1 MYHIYTQV
9 HYTHSLIPGKQ
20 TSKETWPPWC
30 SQSPQKRWKTENSSV
45 TFYSWST
52 KAGLH
57 NKLHIT
63 GNVSAIL
70 YLKFLQT
77 SLTSITS
84 CYLLHPSQQLV
95 LIPSLNRHFSLGEIL
110 QHAHSLNKEPPAR
123 ESPLTLSSWNKEQ
136 RICYI
141 FLLWLYLPWVPL
153 LHMDHLSAGFL
164 LLMIFKEDLLIIV
177 MPLATC
183 SMILFGLPCYV

>member
-1 MYHIYTQV
+1 MYHIYTHV
-9 HYTHSLIPGKQ
+9 HYTHSLTPGKQ
-20 TSKETWPPWC
+20 TSKETWPPW
-30 SQSPQKRWKTENSSV
+30 SSRSPQKPPKTDNPFV

-57 NKLHIT
+57 NKLHVT
-63 GNVSAIL
+63 GNVSATL
-70 YLKFLQT
+70 YLKFLQIPCH
-77 SLTSITS
+77 LR
-84 CYLLHPSQQLV
+84 HPSQQLF
-95 LIPSLNRHFSLGEIL
+95 LIPSLNRHFSMREIL
-110 QHAHSLNKEPPAR
+110 QHAHSLNKKPPAR
-123 ESPLTLSSWNKEQ
+123 ESPLTLPWWSKDQ

-153 LHMDHLSAGFL
+153 LHMDHIAAGFL

-183 SMILFGLPCYV
+183 SMILFGLPYCV